1 MLRRAFAAIWGV
13 FAPSQRSGPFD
24 TVLMAV
30 ALGLLGFGVVMVYSA
45 SAYEGTVVFRDA
57 QYFLKRQA
65 MYAGGGVV
73 LMFVVSKIDYQR
85 LQPFTHAV
93 LGLCMALMVLS
104 ITGLGHAGGG
114 ATRWLKLGPIN
125 VQPSEVSKLGLILWM
140 AYSLGKKREKVT
152 QFSYGFLPHLIV
164 AGVFTLLCLKQ
175 PDFGGAVVLLT
186 LTAGLM
192 FIAGVRW
199 VWFIPI
205 GIVGGFLGFMAVRFA
220 QYRWERIQAW
230 QDMMHHRHDLAYQ
243 PFQSVMSFGS
253 GDLFG
258 LGLGKG
264 YQVLYLPEAHND
276 FISAIIGEEL
286 GYVGIALVLLTYVLL
301 VSRGIKAALQAEDEY
316 GSYIAFGI
324 SLFVAVQ
331 ALWNMAV
338 AMAILPTKGLTL
350 PLVSYGGSSLL
361 VNCAAMGILLN
372 VSRQRVEVKN
382 TRLAD
387 AGPAPEVSAMLVT
400 EAGFNADRP
409 SLQPSVASA
418 ALGGGE

>member
-1 MLRRAFAAIWGV
+1 MVRRAFAAIWGI
-13 FAPSQRSGPFD
+13 FAPSQRTGPFD

-30 ALGLLGFGVVMVYSA
+30 ALALLGFGVVMVYSA

-65 MYAGGGVV
+65 LYAGGGVV
-73 LMFVVSKIDYQR
+73 LMFVISKVDYQR
-85 LQPFTHAV
+85 IQPFTHAV
-93 LGLCMALMVLS
+93 LALCMGLMLLS
-104 ITGLGHAGGG
+104 ITGLGHSGGG

-125 VQPSEVSKLGLILWM
+125 VQPSEVSKLGLILWL

-199 VWFIPI
+199 VWFVPI

-286 GYVGIALVLLTYVLL
+286 GYVGIALVLFTYVLL
-301 VSRGIKAALQAEDEY
+301 VSRGIRAALRAEDEY

-324 SLFVAVQ
+324 SLFAAVQ

-387 AGPAPEVSAMLVT
+387 AGPAPEVSAMLVS
-400 EAGFNADRP
+400 EAGFAADRP
-409 SLQPSVASA
+409 SLQPSA